1 MMRKPVGG
9 RAEELSWDNEPRAA
23 GPATEN
29 TDVDDGRFRLAVA
42 DLIAGSAG
50 EVVLFNDSAISEVV
64 LETAEAPLRQG
75 GVDSHVTADGVDVSG
90 FRYLRFPAG
99 LTLYH
104 DPDTRVRVD
113 ISSGGPEGSGGG
125 R

>member
-1 MMRKPVGG
+1 MRKPVGG
-9 RAEELSWDNEPRAA
+9 GAEEPRWSNEPPAA
-23 GPATEN
+23 EPATES

-50 EVVLFNDSAISEVV
+50 EVVLFNDSAIREVV
-64 LETAEAPLRQG
+64 LESADAPLDRG
-75 GVDSHVTADGVDVSG
+75 AVESHVTADGVDVSG
-90 FRYLRFPAG
+90 FCYLRFPQG

-113 ISSGGPEGSGGG
+113 TAAARDG
-125 R
+125 